1 MTLGSRPHMS
11 ALTLYESLAA
21 NSVAMLDAARRGDW
35 NTVVEIE
42 AECSQAIAQLHKD
55 GDPVP
60 IEPTEREHK
69 ARLIRRLL
77 ADDAEIRG
85 LAQPHLEALGRLLNA
100 GSVRDR
106 IERTYG

>member
-1 MTLGSRPHMS
+1 MS
-11 ALTLYESLAA
+11 TISIYESLAA

-42 AECSQAIAQLHKD
+42 EVCSLAITRLRED
-55 GDPVP
+55 GDAVP
-60 IEPTEREHK
+60 AEPASRERK
-69 ARLIRRLL
+69 AHLIRRIL

-85 LAQPHLEALGRLLNA
+85 LAQPHLEALGKLLNA
-100 GSVRDR
+100 GNVRDR